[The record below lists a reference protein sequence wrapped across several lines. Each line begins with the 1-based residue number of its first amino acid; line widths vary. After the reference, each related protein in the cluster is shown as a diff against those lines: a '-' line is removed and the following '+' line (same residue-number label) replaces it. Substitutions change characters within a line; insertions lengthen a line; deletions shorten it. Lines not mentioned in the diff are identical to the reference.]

1 MGVSGLTEKEA
12 KMVLKA
18 LPTLINSEQKQA
30 QQPAPT
36 PVKETPTKKASFKAT
51 SMEDHLKNVV
61 IQQEQMLREMAG
73 TKRNLEIEVAKLK
86 VFVTVNTVELKYEG

>member
-36 PVKETPTKKASFKAT
+36 VKETPTKKSSFKAT